1 MRAPV
6 SGAWQ
11 LRAACRDADPELFF
25 PISDKQRDV
34 IEQSRT
40 YCRVCPVRVQC
51 LQVALGSGEAHG
63 TWGGLTEWE
72 RLAVLRRRHH
82 PGAAA
87 GADGQDDCDQ
97 VCLVVLALEP
107 VDGAAGDPG
116 PWSWHV
122 QSYDGGLRVRVPVG
136 GGS

>member
-40 YCRVCPVRVQC
+40 YCRVCPVRARC

-87 GADGQDDCDQ
+87 VESVATAQGHLEAAAAAAEQ
-97 VCLVVLALEP
+97 VGWHLERAQSAISRQGYEVVEP
-107 VDGAAGDPG
+107 
-116 PWSWHV
+116 
-122 QSYDGGLRVRVPVG
+122 
-136 GGS
+136 